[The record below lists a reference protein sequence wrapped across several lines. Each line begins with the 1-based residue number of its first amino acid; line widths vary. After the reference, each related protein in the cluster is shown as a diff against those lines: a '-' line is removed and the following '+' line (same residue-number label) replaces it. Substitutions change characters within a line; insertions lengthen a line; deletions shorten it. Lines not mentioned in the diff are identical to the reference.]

1 MKIIALM
8 TAIAML
14 KAAKGMAWAAEIV
27 ADGGIWIID
36 QYDPR
41 SPANRIPQ
49 EK

>member
-14 KAAKGMAWAAEIV
+14 KAAKGIAWAAEIV
-27 ADGGIWIID
+27 ADGGVWIID

-41 SPANRIPQ
+41 TPANRTSH
-49 EK
+49 ED